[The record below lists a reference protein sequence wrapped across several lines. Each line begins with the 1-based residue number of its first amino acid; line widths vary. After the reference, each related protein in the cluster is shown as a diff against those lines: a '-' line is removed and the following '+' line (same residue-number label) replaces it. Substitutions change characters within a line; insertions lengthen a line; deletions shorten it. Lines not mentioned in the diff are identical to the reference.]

1 MALILD
7 TNALSAIL
15 VGETEI
21 RSVVER
27 RGPLLVPVI
36 VLGEYEYGIR
46 GSNRA
51 ALVRQALDALV
62 SRVDVLP
69 VDRRTA
75 TEYAEIRFALREN
88 GTPIPE
94 NDVWIAAVA
103 RRHAVPI
110 LTRDAHFDAV
120 PGIERVMW

>member
-15 VGETEI
+15 VGEPNI
-21 RSVVER
+21 RSVIEQ
-27 RGPLLVPVI
+27 RGPLLLPVI
-36 VLGEYEYGIR
+36 VLGEYEYGVR

-51 ALVRQALDALV
+51 RVIRHALDALT

-75 TEYAEIRFALREN
+75 TAYAEVRFALREN
-88 GTPIPE
+88 ETPIPE
-94 NDVWIAAVA
+94 NDVWIAALA

-110 LTRDAHFDAV
+110 LTRDTHFDAI
-120 PGIERVMW
+120 PGIERVVW

>member
-15 VGETEI
+15 VGEPEI
-21 RSVVER
+21 RSVIEK
-27 RGPLLVPVI
+27 RGPVLVPVI
-36 VLGEYEYGIR
+36 VLGEYEYGIH
-46 GSNRA
+46 GSDRA
-51 ALVRQALDALV
+51 PVIRQALDALV
-62 SRVDVLP
+62 SRVNVLS

-75 TEYAEIRFALREN
+75 NAYAEIRFTLHQN

-94 NDVWIAAVA
+94 NDVWIAATA
-103 RRHAVPI
+103 RLHGIPI

-120 PGIERVMW
+120 AGIERVAW

>member
-15 VGETEI
+15 VGETDI
-21 RSVVER
+21 RSVIEK
-27 RGPLLVPVI
+27 RGPLLLPVI

-46 GSNRA
+46 SSTRA
-51 ALVRQALDALV
+51 GAIRNALNALM
-62 SRVDVLP
+62 SRVDILAIDQP
-69 VDRRTA
+69 TA
-75 TEYAEIRFALREN
+75 TAYAEIRFALRES

-94 NDVWIAAVA
+94 NDVWIAALA

-110 LTRDAHFDAV
+110 LTRDAHFDVV
-120 PGIERVMW
+120 PGIERVGW

>member
-15 VGETEI
+15 VGEPQI
-21 RSVVER
+21 RSAIETG
-27 RGPLLVPVI
+27 GPLLVPVI

-51 ALVRQALDALV
+51 AVIRQALDALV
-62 SRVDVLP
+62 SRVNVLS

-75 TEYAEIRFALREN
+75 SAYAEIRFTLREN

-94 NDVWIAAVA
+94 NDVWIAATA
-103 RRHAVPI
+103 RRHGVPI

-120 PGIERVMW
+120 AGIERVAW